1 MVNFNGIIMAE
12 NQAIFSAEN
21 RAFRYGDGLFETI
34 RSQKHTIPLFH
45 LHKQRLLAGMQA
57 LAMDIPAAWHEDFL
71 EQEIHR
77 LLRAFEIAKQKKTNI
92 VTPNATYRLR
102 LAVFRDNGGLYT
114 PKTNAVSFCIE
125 LSVLAETEFSQNNV
139 ALQCSIFDEIAISP
153 SKISPFKTSNA
164 LVYVL
169 AAIFRQAKKV
179 DDCFI
184 LNTKGNICET
194 VSANIFGISKENYL
208 VTPPIA
214 EGCID
219 GIMRKVVLE
228 VAKQKQ
234 IPCIEKPITKIDL
247 FEFEE
252 VFLTNAIQGIKSV
265 AYSTDLQKNYTSN
278 FTKTII
284 ENVQEWIENSNKIG

>member
-1 MVNFNGIIMAE
+1 MVNLNGIIMAE

-34 RSQKHTIPLFH
+34 RSQKHKIPLFH
-45 LHKQRLLAGMQA
+45 LHKKRLLAGMQA
-57 LAMDIPAAWHEDFL
+57 LAMDIPASWKEDFL
-71 EQEIHR
+71 EQEIHK
-77 LLRAFEIAKQKKTNI
+77 LLLAFEINKQKKSTIATQNS
-92 VTPNATYRLR
+92 TYRLR

-139 ALQCSIFDEIAISP
+139 GLQCSIFDEIAISP
-153 SKISPFKTSNA
+153 SKISLFKTSNA

-169 AAIFRQAKKV
+169 AAIFRQAKQV

-184 LNTKGNICET
+184 LNSKGNICET
-194 VSANIFGISKENYL
+194 VSANIFGITKENQL
-208 VTPPIA
+208 VTPPIS

-234 IPCIEKPITKIDL
+234 IDCIEKPITPIDL
-247 FEFEE
+247 LGLEE
-252 VFLTNAIQGIKSV
+252 IFLTNAIQGIKSV
-265 AYSTDLQKNYTSN
+265 AYCTDLQKNYTKN
-278 FTKTII
+278 YTKTII
-284 ENVQEWIENSNKIG
+284 ENVQKWIENENKI